1 MLLEKYNFNKDIE
14 VYSNNSYYAD
24 SDEEYY
30 DEKFIDLFL
39 ETIRKIWS
47 IYFQKKKKKHKD
59 FFKLG
64 TLKFP
69 PEI

>member
-24 SDEEYY
+24 SDEEY

-47 IYFQKKKKKHKD
+47 IYFSKKKEKTG
-59 FFKLG
+59 FF
-64 TLKFP
+64 
-69 PEI
+69 

>member
-1 MLLEKYNFNKDIE
+1 MVLEKYNFNKDIE

-24 SDEEYY
+24 SDEEYD
-30 DEKFIDLFL
+30 DEKFRDLFL
-39 ETIRKIWS
+39 ETIRKIWWIYLS
-47 IYFQKKKKKHKD
+47 IRKNIRT

>member
-47 IYFQKKKKKHKD
+47 IYFSKKKEKTG
-59 FFKLG
+59 FF
-64 TLKFP
+64 
-69 PEI
+69 